1 MDPIEAARLLGVA
14 DTEVVDVRA
23 HAGWWDA
30 LHHDQASHQETWRE
44 VPGNPE
50 APADDP
56 APGPERDTAVV
67 VPDAVPDDE
76 PAPAPAP
83 KRRGRA

>member
-30 LHHDQASHQETWRE
+30 LHHDQASHEETWRE

-56 APGPERDTAVV
+56 AP
-67 VPDAVPDDE
+67 DAVPDNE
-76 PAPAPAP
+76 PARAP